1 MIQHRIIQ
9 YHIIAKPRADFILS
23 LMKDFFL
30 RQNNSSFGK
39 TVSRSDLLHK
49 IHMLE
54 YELIGKPFGIF

>member
-9 YHIIAKPRADFILS
+9 YHIIAKPRTDFILS
-23 LMKDFFL
+23 LMKKIFF

-39 TVSRSDLLHK
+39 TVNRSDLLHK